1 MPPRSRR
8 LALDEIMTLL
18 GAFGGSVALTWPLL
32 VSPTD
37 DAPWSGLPS
46 SISGLGVLMLAWA
59 AALAGAKGMLMLV
72 DLIACCYTAASERR
86 CRTVRRWSGTSRDS
100 FDSQPSNRSLDANP
114 EVEERGVPLVH
125 GSPRSVLGAFGGA
138 RARPDGATPTEARD
152 ESLTVGLSSN
162 GTRPCMRTRF
172 AAFVDGGVAEAA
184 ARDTELSA
192 GGESK
197 AGDAGKP
204 ETKEEVLVA
213 AGGPKALFASLEK
226 ALPDR
231 VHVTRLTHPM

>member
-1 MPPRSRR
+1 
-8 LALDEIMTLL
+8 
-18 GAFGGSVALTWPLL
+18 
-32 VSPTD
+32 
-37 DAPWSGLPS
+37 
-46 SISGLGVLMLAWA
+46 
-59 AALAGAKGMLMLV
+59 MLMLV
-72 DLIACCYTAASERR
+72 DLLACCYTAASERR

-114 EVEERGVPLVH
+114 EAEERGVPLVH
-125 GSPRSVLGAFGGA
+125 GSPRSVLSAFGGA
-138 RARPDGATPTEARD
+138 RARPDGAAPTEARD

-204 ETKEEVLVA
+204 EASEEVLVA